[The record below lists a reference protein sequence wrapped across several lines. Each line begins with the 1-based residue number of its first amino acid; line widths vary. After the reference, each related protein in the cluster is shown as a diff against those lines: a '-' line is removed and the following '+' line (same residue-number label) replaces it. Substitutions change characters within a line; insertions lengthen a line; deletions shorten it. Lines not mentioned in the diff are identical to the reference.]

1 MAHWTDDRRIHSLM
15 THLGKTGKTGKPTRS
30 AFVAEQV
37 SGIMIKIEPRVAE
50 LRNVNKEKNDLLAQL
65 DKYQDL
71 IDNKKRHADGIKIE
85 FEDAKQDMLNQN
97 PDADGTAFNKDLK
110 IALSDLEDD
119 YQTAL
124 QSVDGIK
131 QTIRVKRTTERGI
144 EDRMRMYEKQVF
156 QLIEQLV
163 KAAQAKAA
171 PKSA

>member
-1 MAHWTDDRRIHSLM
+1 MI
-15 THLGKTGKTGKPTRS
+15 HLGKTGKTRKPTRN

-50 LRNVNKEKNDLLAQL
+50 LRNVSKEKKGLLAKL
-65 DKYQDL
+65 DKFQDL

-97 PDADGTAFNKDLK
+97 PYSDVTAFNKDLK

-119 YQTAL
+119 YQTVL
-124 QSVDGIK
+124 KSVDGIK

-144 EDRMRMYEKQVF
+144 EDRMKM
-156 QLIEQLV
+156 
-163 KAAQAKAA
+163 
-171 PKSA
+171 

>member
-1 MAHWTDDRRIHSLM
+1 M

-50 LRNVNKEKNDLLAQL
+50 LRNVSKEKKGLLAKL
-65 DKYQDL
+65 DKFQDL

-97 PDADGTAFNKDLK
+97 PYADVTAFNKDLK

-119 YQTAL
+119 YQTVL
-124 QSVDGIK
+124 KSVDGIK

-144 EDRMRMYEKQVF
+144 EDRMKM
-156 QLIEQLV
+156 
-163 KAAQAKAA
+163 
-171 PKSA
+171 

>member
-1 MAHWTDDRRIHSLM
+1 MANPAEARTQTIAHWPDDRRIHSLM

-50 LRNVNKEKNDLLAQL
+50 LRNVSKEKKGLLAKL
-65 DKYQDL
+65 DKFQDL

-97 PDADGTAFNKDLK
+97 PYADDNALNKDIK
-110 IALSDLEDD
+110 IALGDLEDD
-119 YQTAL
+119 YQTVL
-124 QSVDGIK
+124 KSVDGIK

-144 EDRMRMYEKQVF
+144 EDRMKM
-156 QLIEQLV
+156 
-163 KAAQAKAA
+163 
-171 PKSA
+171 

>member
-1 MAHWTDDRRIHSLM
+1 MI
-15 THLGKTGKTGKPTRS
+15 HLGKTGKTGKPTRS

-50 LRNVNKEKNDLLAQL
+50 LRNVSKEKKGLLAKL
-65 DKYQDL
+65 DKFQDL

-97 PDADGTAFNKDLK
+97 PYSDVTAFNKDLK

-119 YQTAL
+119 YQTVL
-124 QSVDGIK
+124 KSVDGIK

-144 EDRMRMYEKQVF
+144 EDRMKM
-156 QLIEQLV
+156 
-163 KAAQAKAA
+163 
-171 PKSA
+171 

>member
-1 MAHWTDDRRIHSLM
+1 MI
-15 THLGKTGKTGKPTRS
+15 HLGKTSKARKPTRS

-50 LRNVNKEKNDLLAQL
+50 LRNVSKEKKGLLAKL
-65 DKYQDL
+65 DKFQDL

-97 PDADGTAFNKDLK
+97 PYADVTAFNKDLK

-119 YQTAL
+119 YQTVL
-124 QSVDGIK
+124 KSVDGIK

-144 EDRMRMYEKQVF
+144 EDRMKM
-156 QLIEQLV
+156 
-163 KAAQAKAA
+163 
-171 PKSA
+171 

>member
-1 MAHWTDDRRIHSLM
+1 M

-50 LRNVNKEKNDLLAQL
+50 LRNVSKEKNDLLAQL

>member
-1 MAHWTDDRRIHSLM
+1 M

-50 LRNVNKEKNDLLAQL
+50 LRNVSKEKKGLLAKL
-65 DKYQDL
+65 DKFQDL

-97 PDADGTAFNKDLK
+97 PYADDNALNKDIK
-110 IALSDLEDD
+110 IALGDLEDD
-119 YQTAL
+119 YQTVL
-124 QSVDGIK
+124 KSVDGIK

-144 EDRMRMYEKQVF
+144 EDRMKM
-156 QLIEQLV
+156 
-163 KAAQAKAA
+163 
-171 PKSA
+171 